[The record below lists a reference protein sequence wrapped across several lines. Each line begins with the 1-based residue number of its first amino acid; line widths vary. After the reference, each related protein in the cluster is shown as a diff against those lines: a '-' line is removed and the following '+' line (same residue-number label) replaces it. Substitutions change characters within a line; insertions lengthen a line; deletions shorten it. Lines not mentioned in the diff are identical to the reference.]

1 MGINLNHVLV
11 AFLATLVAVVTLAI
25 VANQNLGGTLQV
37 IDALTGLLLIEGGAI
52 AGGQIPSK

>member
-11 AFLATLVAVVTLAI
+11 AFLATLVSVVALAI
-25 VANQNLGGTLQV
+25 VGNQNLGGTLQV

-52 AGGQIPSK
+52 AGGQIPAK